1 MLHTIMMGIICS
13 FAFLNYSFIIT
24 SFRDEANCGFKSFV
38 PSLIYQN
45 VGSNMKKKIVFRLIL
60 VCLLYVYPVVLY
72 LKKIVTFS
80 GSL

>member
-1 MLHTIMMGIICS
+1 MLHTIMTGIICS

-45 VGSNMKKKIVFRLIL
+45 VGSNMKKKKCF
-60 VCLLYVYPVVLY
+60 PTY
-72 LKKIVTFS
+72 LGLFVIRVS
-80 GSL
+80 GGSLSKKDRCI